1 MTTSETPPE
10 ASDRL
15 SPAARA
21 LCDLLASAFPDPAR
35 EPLTVASMR
44 AAARAGVP
52 TDGRPSGPVLAEVRD
67 LGAGGSV
74 PVPMRLYRP
83 DTAAGRPLLVFLHGG
98 GFVICDLDTHDRT
111 ARELAHRTGAAV
123 LSVDYRLAPEHPF
136 PAAAE
141 DALAA
146 LSWAV
151 AHAAELGCDPARVFV
166 GGDSAGGNLAVG
178 AALGLRDAGG
188 PALAGQLLIYPSVQQ
203 DVAGGSAEEFAQG
216 YFMTIDHIRWFSRQY
231 LGPSGDPYD
240 PRASPVLAADLAGL
254 PPALLVVADCD
265 TLRDQALA
273 YARRLAAAGV
283 PAEVQLHPGVFH
295 GFLGVL
301 GALPEAES
309 ALAGAA
315 SWLRRRAGQT

>member
-1 MTTSETPPE
+1 MTTSE

-15 SPAARA
+15 SPTARA
-21 LCDLLASAFPDPAR
+21 LCDLLASVFPDPAR
-35 EPLTVASMR
+35 EPLTVATMR
-44 AAARAGVP
+44 AAARAGVSP
-52 TDGRPSGPVLAEVRD
+52 DGKPAGPALTEVRD
-67 LGAGGSV
+67 LGAAESV

-83 DTAAGRPLLVFLHGG
+83 ETAVGCPLLVFLHGG

-111 ARELAHRTGAAV
+111 VRELAHRTGAV
-123 LSVDYRLAPEHPF
+123 ILSVDYRLAPEHPF

-141 DALAA
+141 DARAA
-146 LSWAV
+146 LAWAV

-178 AALGLRDAGG
+178 AALARRDAGG
-188 PALAGQLLIYPSVQQ
+188 PPLAGQLLIYPSVQQ
-203 DVAGGSAEEFAQG
+203 DFAGGSAEEFAKG

-231 LGPSGDPYD
+231 LGPTGDPRD
-240 PRASPVLAADLAGL
+240 PRASPLLAPDLAGL

-273 YARRLAAAGV
+273 YARRLAATGV
-283 PAEVQLHPGVFH
+283 PVEVQLHPGVFH

-309 ALAGAA
+309 ALSGAA
-315 SWLRRRAGQT
+315 SWLRRRAGQH